1 MEILSKHAIFII
13 PIIVV
18 LITQTVKFIIY
29 TLKHGWD
36 PHYAMTHGHMPSAHT
51 AFVTS
56 VVASIGFFEGIS
68 SGSFAVAVVLAA
80 IVIDDSMRVRAS
92 LGDQGRYLNRLT
104 TALNIED
111 KFPRL
116 KERVGHRLSEVIV
129 GGIFGFALTML
140 LIEVLAK

>member
-1 MEILSKHAIFII
+1 METLSKHAIFII

-18 LITQTVKFIIY
+18 LITQITKFIIY
-29 TLKHGWD
+29 TLRHGWD
-36 PHYAMTHGHMPSAHT
+36 IQYAFTHGHMPSAHT

-80 IVIDDSMRVRAS
+80 IVIDDSMRVRAYM
-92 LGDQGRYLNRLT
+92 GDQGRYLNRLT